1 MPKTRNIGH
10 TASGQSFHFCCTA
23 FVIGLRSRTFVRVS
37 SIDAVK
43 EENKALVRRHERPYI
58 TVTLSHG
65 ALRPKPRHGVSV
77 ISELFEDF
85 FSVGAEQRGGET
97 RLWVTAG
104 EAESRAHYGNL
115 AISSRRGLEVL
126 DKTSLGDLWMFQD
139 FRDRQ
144 NLAGGNTV
152 LVEQVRPLLYWFSFE
167 RRFKISLQLVAAF
180 LPVFAVNIPWIGGQL
195 SASNQFAEFLE
206 LLLLIVSF
214 SGPSLLKPEIAQ

>member
-97 RLWVTAG
+97 RNWVTAS
-104 EAESRAHYGNL
+104 EAECRATT
-115 AISSRRGLEVL
+115 AISRSVPGVVWKCLIRLRSVICGCSRISGIDR
-126 DKTSLGDLWMFQD
+126 TSPAGTPCLLNRFDHSSAD
-139 FRDRQ
+139 F
-144 NLAGGNTV
+144 
-152 LVEQVRPLLYWFSFE
+152 P
-167 RRFKISLQLVAAF
+167 
-180 LPVFAVNIPWIGGQL
+180 L
-195 SASNQFAEFLE
+195 SADSRSAFN
-206 LLLLIVSF
+206 S
-214 SGPSLLKPEIAQ
+214 